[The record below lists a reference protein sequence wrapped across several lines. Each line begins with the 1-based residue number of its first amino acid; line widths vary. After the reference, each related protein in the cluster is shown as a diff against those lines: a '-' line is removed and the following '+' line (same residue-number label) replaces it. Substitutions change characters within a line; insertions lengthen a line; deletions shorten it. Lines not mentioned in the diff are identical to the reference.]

1 MFTFSTGDLVMKA
14 HRSDPFLISYYGDGK
29 ILTSTDI
36 RSDGYMQ
43 NTKNGQAYMAEN
55 LSLVYPGWVTL
66 CLEHRSPPG
75 SLLQLV
81 SLSLLHRV

>member
-1 MFTFSTGDLVMKA
+1 MEEYQKVAVDRAIQETWKKAAAVVMKEV
-14 HRSDPFLISYYGDGK
+14 RKNSLI
-29 ILTSTDI
+29 TAT
-36 RSDGYMQ
+36 
-43 NTKNGQAYMAEN
+43 EN
-55 LSLVYPGWVTL
+55 FRKQKSLVYPGWVTL

>member
-1 MFTFSTGDLVMKA
+1 MKKKVITALTLATALSSLFGGTAFASTA
-14 HRSDPFLISYYGDGK
+14 HYNDATQAAFAISYK
-29 ILTSTDI
+29 
-36 RSDGYMQ
+36 
-43 NTKNGQAYMAEN
+43 
-55 LSLVYPGWVTL
+55 SLVYPGWVTL